1 MHVFLMQEPGDLN
14 LGAVAMLACV
24 SSLLETLV
32 GEGGLWLESI
42 PDLDLLHHM
51 RVSADAG

>member
-1 MHVFLMQEPGDLN
+1 MQEPGDLN